1 MKLKPILP
9 SAEVIVLGKRNDGAF
24 TAPQTIKELPQF
36 TKIDGAFNSYNK
48 ELRKKRFVNN
58 PIQKSIYN
66 FDFAGNGARG
76 TMTHTKENVLKVAG
90 NDKIGK
96 KPKIVLDIELDLE
109 KIKEAEQYN
118 FDGTEL
124 RGRRTTNATEAKEFI
139 RKYGGVVKYNRGEH
153 FKSGRFSGGILRR
166 TYEAETKRESASGD
180 VVEKEDE
187 FKNLT
192 EMVEESEL
200 KGKAKVKDEGM

>member
-9 SAEVIVLGKRNDGAF
+9 SAEIIKLGKRNDGAF
-24 TAPQTIKELPQF
+24 VAPQTVKELPQF

-48 ELRKKRFVNN
+48 ELRKKRFVNT

-66 FDFAGNGARG
+66 FNFAGNGARG
-76 TMTHTKENVLKVAG
+76 KMTHTKENVLKVAG
-90 NDKIGK
+90 SDKITK

-124 RGRRTTNATEAKEFI
+124 RGRRITNPEEAKEFI
-139 RKYGGVVKYNRGEH
+139 KKYGGVVKYNRGEH
-153 FKSGRFSGGILRR
+153 FKSGRFSGGLLRR
-166 TYEAETKRESASGD
+166 TYEAETKRESAGGD

-187 FKNLT
+187 FKNLS

>member
-1 MKLKPILP
+1 MRLKPILP
-9 SAEVIVLGKRNDGAF
+9 SAEVIALGKRNDGPF
-24 TAPQTIKELPQF
+24 QFPQTVKELPQF
-36 TKIDGAFNSYNK
+36 TKIDGAFNSYNQ

-66 FDFAGNGARG
+66 FNFAGNGARG
-76 TMTHTKENVLKVAG
+76 RMTHTKENVLKVAG
-90 NDKIGK
+90 NENISK
-96 KPKIVLDIELDLE
+96 KPKIVLDMELDLE
-109 KIKEAEQYN
+109 KIKEKEQYN

-124 RGRRTTNATEAKEFI
+124 RGRRVTNAAEAKDFI
-139 RKYGGVVKYNRGEH
+139 KKYGGVIKYNRGEH

-180 VVEKEDE
+180 VVEKDDE
-187 FKNLT
+187 FNNLS